1 MALNKITIHWSAGR
15 NIPNTEELKHYHYMI
30 DSNGLVY
37 KGQYAPED
45 NINVNDGK
53 YAQHCGGGNT
63 NNIGVAFCG
72 CWVPKGITVKNT
84 QFPLTRV
91 QLERGFK
98 LCAELCNKYNIPID
112 KQHVFTHYEFGL
124 AHPKTSSA
132 GKIDIIYMHPFPAEN
147 KNTCGDFIRNKIK
160 WYFSK
165 NT

>member
-1 MALNKITIHWSAGR
+1 MLNKITIHWSAGR
-15 NIPNTEELKHYHYMI
+15 NIPNAEELKHYHYMI

-45 NINVNDGK
+45 NINCNDGK

-72 CWVPKGITVKNT
+72 CWVPKGIAVKNT

-98 LCAELCNKYNIPID
+98 LCAELCKKYNIPID

-132 GKIDIIYMHPFPAEN
+132 GKIDITYMHPFPAEN
-147 KNTCGDFIRNKIK
+147 KNTCGSFIRSKIK
-160 WYFSK
+160 WYY
-165 NT
+165 NNL